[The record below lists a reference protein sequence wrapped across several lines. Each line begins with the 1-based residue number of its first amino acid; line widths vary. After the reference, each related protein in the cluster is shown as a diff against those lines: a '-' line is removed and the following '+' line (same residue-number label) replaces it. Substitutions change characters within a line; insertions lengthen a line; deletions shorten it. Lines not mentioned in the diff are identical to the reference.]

1 MKMKVVIIDDEVNI
15 RDTVSEMLQASG
27 YKAFTAADGEDGL
40 VLIRAQR
47 PDIIVCDIMMPGID
61 GFEVLYR
68 VRNDADLADTPFLFL
83 SAKSANG
90 IVRMAMNLGS
100 DDFVPKPFKATE
112 LLSAIETKVNRFKQ
126 FKQRLF
132 DRTSQLSGH
141 FGRSGFHEL
150 NTPINGIIGAIDFMT
165 EYEREIQEKERLD
178 LLRGMKVSAMRMR
191 RTFTNFML
199 FFKISEG
206 ESVYN
211 TKWTSNIAIIG
222 DQVVDRLLH
231 FYDDIR
237 LPILQL
243 EDARL
248 PMHAQGVELFLF
260 ELIDNAIK
268 FGDIE
273 KPAKVIGTKSEDGK
287 NYLVRVEDFGI
298 GMDKQQLENLGRTM
312 KQANRKLHEQEGVGL
327 GLFLAKHV
335 IENAKGSLE
344 IQSRF
349 QKSTVVE
356 VSIPLSE

>member
-1 MKMKVVIIDDEVNI
+1 MKVVVIDDEVNI
-15 RDTVSEMLQASG
+15 RNTVSEMLQASG
-27 YKAFTAADGEDGL
+27 YTVYTAADGEDGL

-68 VRNDADLADTPFLFL
+68 VRNDADLGDTPFLFL
-83 SAKSANG
+83 SAKSDTG

-100 DDFVPKPFKATE
+100 DDFVPKPFESTE
-112 LLSAIETKVNRFKQ
+112 LLSAIETKIDRFKQ
-126 FKQRLF
+126 FKQRLYE
-132 DRTSQLSGH
+132 RTNQLTGH
-141 FGRSGFHEL
+141 FGRYGFHEL

-178 LLRGMKVSAMRMR
+178 LLRGMKISAMRMR

-199 FFKISEG
+199 FFKITEG

-231 FYDDIR
+231 FYDDLR
-237 LPILQL
+237 LPIFQL

-260 ELIDNAIK
+260 ELVDNAIK

-273 KPAKVIGTKSEDGK
+273 KPAQVIGTKSEDGK
-287 NYLVRVEDFGI
+287 HYLVRVHDYGK
-298 GMDKQQLENLGRTM
+298 GMDKRQLEQIGGTM
-312 KQANRKLHEQEGVGL
+312 KQVNRKLQEQEGFGL
-327 GLFLAKHV
+327 GLFLATHI
-335 IENAKGSLE
+335 IETAKGSLE
-344 IQSRF
+344 IQSRS
-349 QKSTVVE
+349 QEGTVVE
-356 VSIPLSE
+356 VSIPLGE